1 VKHDSNP
8 ANVSSRALEEDAA
21 CTGGGREES
30 LSSALDDMVT
40 GRKQNSRRKS
50 DDSVL
55 IGIVESECTY
65 AEDFEDAAPGKKDSV
80 P

>member
-1 VKHDSNP
+1 
-8 ANVSSRALEEDAA
+8 
-21 CTGGGREES
+21 
-30 LSSALDDMVT
+30 MVT

-65 AEDFEDAAPGKKDSV
+65 REDFEDAAPGKKDSV